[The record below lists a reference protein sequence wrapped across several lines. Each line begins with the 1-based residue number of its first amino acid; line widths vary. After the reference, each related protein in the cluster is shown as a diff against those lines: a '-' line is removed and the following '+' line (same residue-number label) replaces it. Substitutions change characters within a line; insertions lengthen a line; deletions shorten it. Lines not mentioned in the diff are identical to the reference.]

1 MIQIT
6 KEELGEIIDLTE
18 QMCNLDGWVKEALP
32 LAQRRMD
39 IITLASAR
47 PHTPTKSVSLTA
59 IEIALRK
66 DDCPSKSVQW
76 AIEKINQY
84 QENQEQ
90 HDTAIRNAILDDLI
104 ETTEEDFIVDF
115 DDNYVITYGDFLFN
129 VESLRTPTTKEH
141 P

>member
-47 PHTPTKSVSLTA
+47 PHTPTSNPCEEQGCTD
-59 IEIALRK
+59 IENCDEICDHSRIYSPAWVK
-66 DDCPSKSVQW
+66 
-76 AIEKINQY
+76 E
-84 QENQEQ
+84 
-90 HDTAIRNAILDDLI
+90 HDAAIRKVERERVLDKLLEWNEHDRSI
-104 ETTEEDFIVDF
+104 TEIMITRSHEWWHRRFKETI
-115 DDNYVITYGDFLFN
+115 
-129 VESLRTPTTKEH
+129 ESLRSEP
-141 P
+141 

>member
-47 PHTPTKSVSLTA
+47 PHTSTQDKRVPYVEV
-59 IEIALRK
+59 IR
-66 DDCPSKSVQW
+66 
-76 AIEKINQY
+76 
-84 QENQEQ
+84 
-90 HDTAIRNAILDDLI
+90 DTLYNDADRAMVMIM
-104 ETTEEDFIVDF
+104 
-115 DDNYVITYGDFLFN
+115 FLCSFGFAWGY
-129 VESLRTPTTKEH
+129 LKCH
-141 P
+141 

>member
-47 PHTPTKSVSLTA
+47 PHTPTSNPCEEQGCTD
-59 IEIALRK
+59 IENCDEICEHSRIYSPAWVK
-66 DDCPSKSVQW
+66 
-76 AIEKINQY
+76 E
-84 QENQEQ
+84 
-90 HDTAIRNAILDDLI
+90 HDVAIRNQLFSELEKLKASTDM
-104 ETTEEDFIVDF
+104 
-115 DDNYVITYGDFLFN
+115 GDIIPWCD
-129 VESLRTPTTKEH
+129 VEKLRSTQQEQP
-141 P
+141 